1 MLNAGKSNEDIVR
14 EFYLSAYTRNPDA
27 DELDS
32 ILNALSTR
40 TDRVSALKDFVWAI
54 ICSREFAENH

>member
-1 MLNAGKSNEDIVR
+1 MLNAGKSNAEIVR
-14 EFYLSAYTRNPDA
+14 EFYLSAYTRYPDA